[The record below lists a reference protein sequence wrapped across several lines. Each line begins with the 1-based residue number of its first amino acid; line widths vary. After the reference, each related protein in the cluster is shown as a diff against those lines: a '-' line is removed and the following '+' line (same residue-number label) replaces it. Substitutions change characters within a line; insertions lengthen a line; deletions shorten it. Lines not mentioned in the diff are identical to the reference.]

1 MERGQR
7 HRVCV
12 CVRKGERKKEN
23 ENLFFFCFF
32 FSFCAFFLFSSRCA
46 HTHAH
51 THTHIH
57 NNNKELSLSL
67 FLSLSLSLSLSLPPR
82 GRRSLRITN
91 SDGKR
96 WRCLF
101 LSLFRRLF
109 PSVAI
114 SALAR
119 LTSCNGAAVRAPAP
133 SRAGQWE
140 TSAFFSNPPYEG
152 KVRKENKKN

>member
-32 FSFCAFFLFSSRCA
+32 FLFALSFSSLLVA
-46 HTHAH
+46 HIH
-51 THTHIH
+51 THTHTH
-57 NNNKELSLSL
+57 TYTTTTKSFLSLS
-67 FLSLSLSLSLSLPPR
+67 FSLSLSLSLSLPPR